1 MVRDLEESTSRSTEP
16 LRVKAAACLGG
27 VSLERDVPIVEIQDY
42 LREPDCVV
50 WVDVLDPGPGE
61 IALLIDQLGFHPL
74 ALEDAADGRRRPKAD
89 EFKGYLL
96 LVTHAAIP
104 GRDHPGQRTAEV
116 DLFIG
121 RNYVVSIHRGR
132 VPALEDARARWT
144 RGGAMLR
151 EGVGFLVY
159 EVLDAIVNSFA
170 PVIEAIEEEIDAIEV
185 ALLSRS
191 DEEAVRNLL
200 RIKRELAA
208 LRRVLYPLRSV
219 FQVLLR
225 PDHPFFPSNTEVYL
239 REVLGHVLRLLDDL
253 DADRDMASGALEAS
267 LAINANRLNYT
278 MKTLAVITVAV
289 AVVGS
294 VFGAYGMNFQELPLA
309 SSPWGFWV
317 VGLGTIALVT
327 SALVAGCAWDGGEVT
342 RTPRRS
348 ER

>member
-1 MVRDLEESTSRSTEP
+1 MARELEESASLRTEP
-16 LRVKAAACLGG
+16 LRVKVVACLGG
-27 VSLERDVPIVEIQDY
+27 VSLERDIPAGEIHEYIREVDY
-42 LREPDCVV
+42 VV
-50 WVDVLDPGPGE
+50 WVDVADPGPAE
-61 IALLIDQLGFHPL
+61 ISLLIDQLGLHPL
-74 ALEDAADGRRRPKAD
+74 ALEAAADGRRRPKAD

-96 LVTHAAIP
+96 LVTHAALP
-104 GRDHPGQRTAEV
+104 GRNHPGPRTAEV

-132 VPALEDARARWT
+132 IPALEDALTRWT

-159 EVLDAIVNSFA
+159 EVLDAIVDSFA
-170 PVIEAIEEEIDAIEV
+170 PVIEAIEEEIDDIEV
-185 ALLSRS
+185 ALLNRS

-208 LRRVLYPLRSV
+208 MRRVLYPLRSV

-225 PDHPFFPSNTEVYL
+225 PDHSFFPGNTEVYL

-267 LAINANRLNYT
+267 LAINANRLNRT

-309 SSPWGFWV
+309 SSPWGFWA

-327 SALVAGCAWDGGEVT
+327 AALVAGWRLGWW
-342 RTPRRS
+342 
-348 ER
+348 